1 MDLQIDGKNAL
12 VTGGTRGI
20 GRAIVTALAENGANV
35 TTCYRSGAE
44 ADDLRDELKGLGTGR
59 HQVVQADV
67 TGEKDVA
74 ALADRCRENGD
85 GLDIVVNN
93 VGIDEAGPIERT
105 SLEDWARVRDTNL
118 RSMFTVTQGMLPLL
132 SQGASVINMGGAAA
146 LRGVPMRAAYS
157 ASKAAIIG
165 LTRSM
170 AKELGPNGIRVN
182 VVTPGFV
189 EDEPGGD
196 GGGGGG
202 MPEPVRQQILAMTP
216 LRRFATS
223 DDVAGVVLFLASDLS
238 RYLTGATL
246 QVDGGI

>member
-20 GRAIVTALAENGANV
+20 GRAIVTALAESGANV

-44 ADDLRDELKGLGTGR
+44 ADDLRDVLKGLGTGR

-67 TGEKDVA
+67 TSTEEVA
-74 ALADRCRENGD
+74 ALADRCRENGG

-93 VGIDEAGPIERT
+93 VGIDQAGPIERT

-132 SQGASVINMGGAAA
+132 SRGSSVINMGGAAA
-146 LRGVPMRAAYS
+146 MRGVPMRAAYS
-157 ASKAAIIG
+157 AAKAAVIG

-170 AKELGPNGIRVN
+170 AKELGPDGIRVN
-182 VVTPGFV
+182 VVTPGVV
-189 EDEPGGD
+189 EDGPGD
-196 GGGGGG
+196 GG

-223 DDVAGVVLFLASDLS
+223 ADVAGVVLFLASDLS